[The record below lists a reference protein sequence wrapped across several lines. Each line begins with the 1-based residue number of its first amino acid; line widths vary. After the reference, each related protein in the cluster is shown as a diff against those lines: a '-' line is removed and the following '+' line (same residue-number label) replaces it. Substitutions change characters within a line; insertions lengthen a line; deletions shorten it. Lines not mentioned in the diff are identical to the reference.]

1 MLERFSRA
9 GALAAVALR
18 RAGRNAV
25 ARWRRSRLGR
35 AHSSHATC
43 GGCLAEIIAPRM
55 GSLDALA
62 VENLIQALLLTAR
75 EPVALELAGWP
86 DARRLLVRAT
96 TERSLVHLCAQI
108 RAHAP
113 QAQVRILASPSAL
126 DAGTLLSAHLA
137 PGASRGESPQMEDPL
152 VVRQG
157 ERGVAIEMR
166 PRDAAHLPI
175 KLYQQDELGAPGV
188 DPQLGVLAAMG
199 SMDTLPPG
207 ARVVAQLALATA
219 PENWSRDF

>member
-1 MLERFSRA
+1 
-9 GALAAVALR
+9 
-18 RAGRNAV
+18 
-25 ARWRRSRLGR
+25 
-35 AHSSHATC
+35 
-43 GGCLAEIIAPRM
+43 
-55 GSLDALA
+55 
-62 VENLIQALLLTAR
+62 
-75 EPVALELAGWP
+75 
-86 DARRLLVRAT
+86 
-96 TERSLVHLCAQI
+96 
-108 RAHAP
+108 
-113 QAQVRILASPSAL
+113 
-126 DAGTLLSAHLA
+126 
-137 PGASRGESPQMEDPL
+137 MEDPL